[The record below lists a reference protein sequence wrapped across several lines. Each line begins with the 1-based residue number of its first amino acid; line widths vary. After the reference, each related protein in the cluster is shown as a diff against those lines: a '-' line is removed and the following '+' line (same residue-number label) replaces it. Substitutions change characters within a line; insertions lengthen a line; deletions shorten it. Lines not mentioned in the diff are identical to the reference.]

1 MFYIQVGFFG
11 KKMIDSLISSFLMTM
26 SNSLRLLTKNE
37 CMSELLVFLSE
48 SLICS
53 FFAKNERFPQK
64 TDERIPSPALFTL
77 FYSLEYSNRV
87 VEHYS
92 EFSHFFLHSLYN
104 FNPVVKRL
112 PS

>member
-53 FFAKNERFPQK
+53 FFCKKRA
-64 TDERIPSPALFTL
+64 IPS
-77 FYSLEYSNRV
+77 EN
-87 VEHYS
+87 
-92 EFSHFFLHSLYN
+92 
-104 FNPVVKRL
+104 
-112 PS
+112 